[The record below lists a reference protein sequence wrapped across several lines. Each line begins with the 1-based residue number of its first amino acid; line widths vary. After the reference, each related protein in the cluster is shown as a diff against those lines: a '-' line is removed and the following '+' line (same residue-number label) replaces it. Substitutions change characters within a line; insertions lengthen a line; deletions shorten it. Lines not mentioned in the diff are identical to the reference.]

1 MGSDQQASRKIKE
14 FVPPLGV
21 EVRRGQNGRSSIR
34 LRFMYMGME
43 CRETLKI
50 EATPGNVRYATRL
63 RSEVLNAI
71 ERKTFKYHEF
81 SPNSRRARLFGV
93 APSRETVGDLLN
105 KYLLRAQSTLSP
117 STFRGYTEVC
127 KAHLF
132 PQFGNTPIRELFAA
146 ELREWLARLRLTTK
160 RVRNIL
166 TPLRNILDE
175 AVADELIEFNPLDRI
190 KLDRV
195 LAREFKKSSYD
206 PDPFSIEE
214 ILAILEKCAGQEFNF
229 WKFAFGS
236 GLRTSELI
244 ALEWGNID
252 LRRFRIDVR
261 HAQVEGVIKEPKT
274 GAGARNV
281 DMTRGAYEALSAQKA
296 YSFLSGGRVF
306 LDPRYN
312 TPWVGDRPLYFRWGR
327 ILHHAGIRY
336 RNPYQ
341 TRHSFAS
348 TLLSCGV
355 PALYVAKQMGHRD
368 TEMVNRHYGR
378 WIEQGCK
385 PDTRGKL
392 TDFFAHMS
400 PKISF
405 IGLRAA

>member
-81 SPNSRRARLFGV
+81 FPNSRRARLFGV

-146 ELREWLARLRLTTK
+146 ELRE
-160 RVRNIL
+160 
-166 TPLRNILDE
+166 
-175 AVADELIEFNPLDRI
+175 
-190 KLDRV
+190 
-195 LAREFKKSSYD
+195 
-206 PDPFSIEE
+206 
-214 ILAILEKCAGQEFNF
+214 
-229 WKFAFGS
+229 
-236 GLRTSELI
+236 
-244 ALEWGNID
+244 
-252 LRRFRIDVR
+252 
-261 HAQVEGVIKEPKT
+261 
-274 GAGARNV
+274 
-281 DMTRGAYEALSAQKA
+281 
-296 YSFLSGGRVF
+296 
-306 LDPRYN
+306 
-312 TPWVGDRPLYFRWGR
+312 
-327 ILHHAGIRY
+327 
-336 RNPYQ
+336 
-341 TRHSFAS
+341 
-348 TLLSCGV
+348 
-355 PALYVAKQMGHRD
+355 
-368 TEMVNRHYGR
+368 
-378 WIEQGCK
+378 
-385 PDTRGKL
+385 
-392 TDFFAHMS
+392 
-400 PKISF
+400 
-405 IGLRAA
+405 